1 MHLLLVVALAGMAHI
16 PSGSYRPLYTTVNGG
31 RVSVGAFSM
40 DRNAVSRGEY
50 LAFVRAHPEWRK
62 GVVRRDRADAGYLAD
77 WTSDLSAGPDVGAP
91 VTGVSWFAAGAFCAA
106 QGKRLPTVAEWEY
119 VAAADANRRDASADP
134 RVRAAILSAYASRHA
149 LAGSAPGR
157 VNVYG
162 VRGLHERA
170 WEWTLDFNP
179 THPGHET
186 HVGCASAAMNATDPS
201 DYPAFM
207 RNAVRS
213 GLTSRSTLSSLGF
226 RCAA

>member
-1 MHLLLVVALAGMAHI
+1 MHLLLAVALAGMAQI
-16 PSGSYRPLYTTVNGG
+16 PAGTYRPLYTTGRG
-31 RVSVGAFSM
+31 RVSVAAFSM

-62 GVVRRDRADAGYLAD
+62 SAARRDRADAGYLAD
-77 WTSDLSAGPDVGAP
+77 WTSDFAPGADASAP
-91 VTGVSWFAAGAFCAA
+91 VTGVSWFAAGAYCAA

-119 VAAADANRRDASADP
+119 VAAADAHRRDASADP
-134 RVRAAILSAYASRHA
+134 LVRAAILSAYVSRHA
-149 LAGSAPGR
+149 RAGTPLDRA
-157 VNVYG
+157 NVYG
-162 VRGLHERA
+162 VRGLHERT
-170 WEWTLDFNP
+170 WEWTHDFNH
-179 THPGHET
+179 TQPGHDS

-213 GLTSRSTLSSLGF
+213 GLTSRSTLSTLGF